1 MEKRGLYVALC
12 YLILNVSL
20 LFYVNATFTEVP
32 KDVSIDE
39 GEDIEMP
46 CAFRAVGSA
55 PFSLEIQWWY
65 LKEADP
71 RELAHELQISATANR
86 AKVAPREATKIST
99 VRVQGNAISHKL
111 SLSNV
116 RKEDEGVYEC
126 RVSDLYSEEFLE
138 YKVQATLR
146 VNPRD
151 GMVNEEA
158 VSHIQNRLP
167 LRNNNNA
174 AGGLTTSE
182 VDQGQG
188 KPWVPPQPG
197 AGPVSPSTTTT
208 ASAATSSA
216 SPRPGNA
223 GILRQQHGA
232 GSGAMAT
239 TSPLLCIILL
249 ALHKLLPFLL
259 AY

>member
-1 MEKRGLYVALC
+1 MEKRGLHGVLC
-12 YLILNVSL
+12 YLILNAPL
-20 LFYVNATFTEVP
+20 IFYVNATFTEVP
-32 KDVSIDE
+32 KDVTVDE

-46 CAFRAVGSA
+46 CAFRAIGSS

-65 LKEADP
+65 LREAAP
-71 RELAHELQISATANR
+71 RELALELQISATQNR
-86 AKVAPREATKIST
+86 PKVAPKDATKIST
-99 VRVQGNAISHKL
+99 VRVQGSAISHKL

-126 RVSDLYSEEFLE
+126 RVTDLYSEETLE

-174 AGGLTTSE
+174 AGGRATSE

-188 KPWVPPQPG
+188 KPWVPPPAG
-197 AGPVSPSTTTT
+197 VGPVSPSTTTT
-208 ASAATSSA
+208 ASAAKSSA

-223 GILRQQHGA
+223 AILRQQHGA

-249 ALHKLLPFLL
+249 VLHKLLPFLL